1 MINQTKLKDIPDL
14 LSVEGHY
21 DTSFAVLDSLSRLSY
36 RNIAIANMATDEI
49 IYLSENCTNS
59 IGVSREEIL
68 EEGIESFALHVCEDN
83 VHILNAAREAYRQFF
98 SDEDIED
105 PSMYTLSFDVRVRS
119 QKTGIL
125 NLVHFQLT
133 PITVPNNAAE
143 NLFFCMTSLSPH
155 KQSGMIEMMDIRD
168 RAYWQYSTSSKHWY
182 MLPDITLKKE
192 EIEVIKLSAQGL
204 SILEMSHVMNKS
216 FDTIKFYRKVLF
228 KKLKVEN
235 ITEAVSYAMAK
246 QLI

>member
-14 LSVEGHY
+14 LSVEGR
-21 DTSFAVLDSLSRLSY
+21 DATSIAVLDSLSRLSY

-49 IYLSENCTNS
+49 LYLSENCTTS
-59 IGVSREEIL
+59 IGISREEIL
-68 EEGIESFALHVCEDN
+68 EEGIESFALHISEDD
-83 VHILNAAREAYRQFF
+83 VHILKAAREAYRQFF
-98 SDEDIED
+98 SDEAIED
-105 PSMYTLSFDVRVRS
+105 PSMYTLSFDVHVRS

-155 KQSGMIEMMDIRD
+155 KQSGIIEMMDIRD
-168 RAYWQYSTSSKHWY
+168 RAYWQYNTSSKHWY